1 MTLQVQVQ
9 PSGHHFTLEPG
20 ESLLDAALRS
30 GLSVRYSCNSGSCG
44 ECRARVLS
52 GEVAALAPA
61 DYPLTE
67 AERAAGTVLM
77 CRTTAASDLV
87 LEAAEASGVQDVP
100 EQEIATTVSRIRP
113 LSADVMELQLRTPR
127 SKTLWFLA
135 GQYAALETR
144 DGVCHADSIA
154 SCPCNGMVL
163 QFHVAR
169 DETDPF
175 ARRVFDGLRLRDHVL
190 VRGPYGDFVLDEE
203 SRRPA
208 VFIAWETGFAAIKSL
223 IEHAI
228 ALEVTQPIRLYWAV
242 GRPGGHYM
250 ENFARSW
257 REALDDYDFVPLVGG
272 PEGAEAVAALER
284 ETLALARADVYV
296 SGPPSFVEGV
306 RPALLQAGLPPERL
320 FVNRVQPGSR

>member
-1 MTLQVQVQ
+1 MTFRVEIE
-9 PSGHHFTLEPG
+9 PSGHRFTLEPG

-44 ECRARVLS
+44 ECRARVLR

-67 AERAAGTVLM
+67 AERAAGAVLM

-87 LEAAEASGVQDVP
+87 LEAVEASGVQDVP
-100 EQEIATTVSRIRP
+100 EQEIQTTVSRLKP
-113 LSADVMELQLRTPR
+113 LADDIIELQLRTPR

-135 GQYAALETR
+135 GQYAVLETV
-144 DGVCHADSIA
+144 DGIRHAGSIA
-154 SCPCNGMVL
+154 SCPCNGMLL

-169 DETDPF
+169 DDADPF
-175 ARRVFDGLRLRDHVL
+175 AGRVFDGLKLRDQVR
-190 VRGPYGDFVLDEE
+190 VRGPYGDFVLDED
-203 SRRPA
+203 SKRPA

-228 ALEVTQPIRLYWAV
+228 ALEVSQPLRLYWAV
-242 GRPGGHYM
+242 GYPGGHYM

-272 PEGAEAVAALER
+272 PAGEEVAAALGR
-284 ETLALARADVYV
+284 ADLTLRDADVYV
-296 SGPPSFVEGV
+296 SGPPPFVEGL
-306 RPALLQAGLPPERL
+306 RPVLLAAGVPPGRL
-320 FVNRVQPGSR
+320 FTDRLQPRA